1 MKASFQSLMAA
12 VIIFMIGGFVG
23 LVFFVVLGV
32 MSGCNDDRNPPAPIG
47 RDPDGPG
54 LHCNYYCPD
63 VGVTETSSTSTTDT
77 TDTTGSDDEQET
89 TTSCGD
95 TE

>member
-1 MKASFQSLMAA
+1 MKAFLQSLMAA
-12 VIIFMIGGFVG
+12 AIIIMIGGFVG
-23 LVFFVVLGV
+23 LVCFVVLGV
-32 MSGCNDDRNPPAPIG
+32 MSGCNDDRNPPAPIH

-63 VGVTETSSTSTTDT
+63 LGTNDSTTSSDTTSDTENETSSS
-77 TDTTGSDDEQET
+77 S
-89 TTSCGD
+89 SCGE